1 MAEISSLLG
10 LITDDQTRQALIAQM
25 ENMFDNAPD
34 EERLIQ
40 EIGNPTK
47 VAVALIRY
55 ADSGKVTPAAA
66 PVVAP
71 EQAPKRT
78 PQPRPRAEQYRP
90 MTAAAAQK
98 PAPSFT
104 FPELLEDP
112 DEPETD
118 EAPVLD
124 GQFSFD
130 DQPES
135 DGYYDEQPADDGYYD
150 EQPASDDGYYDEQPA
165 GDDGYYDEQP
175 AGDDGYYDEQPTDD
189 GYYDEQPA
197 GDDGYDDLNY
207 ATDGE
212 EGYYDEAYYED
223 EPAYKTNVFLAV
235 LYTLGA
241 IVIGVPVL
249 AVLLV
254 LDLAVLAIGVACG
267 AGGVGLIA
275 TAFIGLPM
283 VADMLI
289 LLGGGAAVIAI
300 ALVVIWLAIWL
311 FIRMV
316 IGWVR
321 LLVRLGKRWCR
332 KEIAA

>member
-55 ADSGKVTPAAA
+55 ADSGKITPAAA

-71 EQAPKRT
+71 AQAQPRRT

-90 MTAAAAQK
+90 MTAAAAQR

-104 FPELLEDP
+104 FPDLPEEP

-124 GQFSFD
+124 GQLSFD
-130 DQPES
+130 EQPADDDGYYDEQPAEDDGYYDEQPAAD
-135 DGYYDEQPADDGYYD
+135 DGYYDEQPADD
-150 EQPASDDGYYDEQPA
+150 DGYYDEQP
-165 GDDGYYDEQP
+165 GEEYGEEYDEEYYD
-175 AGDDGYYDEQPTDD
+175 D
-189 GYYDEQPA
+189 
-197 GDDGYDDLNY
+197 
-207 ATDGE
+207 
-212 EGYYDEAYYED
+212 YEP
-223 EPAYKTNVFLAV
+223 EYKTNVFLAI

-241 IVIGVPVL
+241 IIIGVPVF

-254 LDLAVLAIGVACG
+254 LDLAVLAIGAVCG
-267 AGGVGLIA
+267 AAGVSLIM
-275 TAFIGLPM
+275 TAFIGLPV

-300 ALVVIWLAIWL
+300 ALVVIWLAVWL

-321 LLVRLGKRWCR
+321 LLVRLGHRWCR

>member
-10 LITDDQTRQALIAQM
+10 LITDDNTRQALIAQM

-55 ADSGKVTPAAA
+55 ADSGKITPAAA

-71 EQAPKRT
+71 EQVQPKRA

-90 MTAAAAQK
+90 IAPQ
-98 PAPSFT
+98 PAPQ
-104 FPELLEDP
+104 PAYADQAAEDAY
-112 DEPETD
+112 DEQPA
-118 EAPVLD
+118 APVLD

-130 DQPES
+130 V
-135 DGYYDEQPADDGYYD
+135 QPADDGYYD
-150 EQPASDDGYYDEQPA
+150 EQPTDDGYYDEQPTDDGYYDEQPA

-175 AGDDGYYDEQPTDD
+175 AGDDGYDD
-189 GYYDEQPA
+189 P
-197 GDDGYDDLNY
+197 NY

-223 EPAYKTNVFLAV
+223 EPAYKTNVFLAI

>member
-10 LITDDQTRQALIAQM
+10 LITDDNTRQALIAQM

-55 ADSGKVTPAAA
+55 ADSGKITPAAA

-71 EQAPKRT
+71 EQVQPKRA
-78 PQPRPRAEQYRP
+78 PQPAPQPAYADQAAEDAYDEQ
-90 MTAAAAQK
+90 
-98 PAPSFT
+98 PA
-104 FPELLEDP
+104 
-112 DEPETD
+112 
-118 EAPVLD
+118 APVLD

-130 DQPES
+130 VQPEE
-135 DGYYDEQPADDGYYD
+135 GYYDEQPA
-150 EQPASDDGYYDEQPA
+150 DDGYYDEQPA

-175 AGDDGYYDEQPTDD
+175 EGD
-189 GYYDEQPA
+189 
-197 GDDGYDDLNY
+197 YDDPNY

-223 EPAYKTNVFLAV
+223 EPAYKTNVFLAI

>member
-10 LITDDQTRQALIAQM
+10 LITDDNTRQALIAQM

-104 FPELLEDP
+104 FPEPLENP

-130 DQPES
+130 EQPEE
-135 DGYYDEQPADDGYYD
+135 GYYDEQPT
-150 EQPASDDGYYDEQPA
+150 DDGYYDEQPA

-175 AGDDGYYDEQPTDD
+175 AGDDGYYDEQPAGDD
-189 GYYDEQPA
+189 GYYDEQS
-197 GDDGYDDLNY
+197 GEEYGEEYDEEYYDD
-207 ATDGE
+207 
-212 EGYYDEAYYED
+212 YEP
-223 EPAYKTNVFLAV
+223 EYKTNVFLAV

-254 LDLAVLAIGVACG
+254 LDLAVLAIGAACG
-267 AGGVGLIA
+267 AAGVSLIM
-275 TAFIGLPM
+275 TAFIGLPV

-300 ALVVIWLAIWL
+300 ALVVIWLAVWL

-321 LLVRLGKRWCR
+321 LLVRLGHRWCR

>member
-10 LITDDQTRQALIAQM
+10 LITDDNTRQALIAQM

-55 ADSGKVTPAAA
+55 ADSGKITPAAA

-71 EQAPKRT
+71 EQVQPRRA

-98 PAPSFT
+98 PASSFT
-104 FPELLEDP
+104 FPEPPEGP

-130 DQPES
+130 EQPEEGYYDEQPAD

-150 EQPASDDGYYDEQPA
+150 EQPADDGYYDEQPA
-165 GDDGYYDEQP
+165 DDGYN
-175 AGDDGYYDEQPTDD
+175 DDP
-189 GYYDEQPA
+189 
-197 GDDGYDDLNY
+197 NY

-212 EGYYDEAYYED
+212 EGYYDEAYYD
-223 EPAYKTNVFLAV
+223 EPAYKTNVFLAI

-241 IVIGVPVL
+241 IIIGVPVL

-300 ALVVIWLAIWL
+300 ALVVVWLAIWL
-311 FIRMV
+311 FIRVV

-321 LLVRLGKRWCR
+321 LLARTGKRWCR

>member
-55 ADSGKVTPAAA
+55 ADSGKITPAAA
-66 PVVAP
+66 
-71 EQAPKRT
+71 QR
-78 PQPRPRAEQYRP
+78 
-90 MTAAAAQK
+90 

-104 FPELLEDP
+104 FPDLPEEP

-124 GQFSFD
+124 GQLSFD
-130 DQPES
+130 EQPADD
-135 DGYYDEQPADDGYYD
+135 DGYYDEQPADDDGYYD
-150 EQPASDDGYYDEQPA
+150 EQPADDDGYYDEQPA
-165 GDDGYYDEQP
+165 DDDGYYDEQP
-175 AGDDGYYDEQPTDD
+175 AEEYGEEYDEEYYDD
-189 GYYDEQPA
+189 
-197 GDDGYDDLNY
+197 
-207 ATDGE
+207 
-212 EGYYDEAYYED
+212 YEP
-223 EPAYKTNVFLAV
+223 EYKTNVFLAI

-241 IVIGVPVL
+241 IIIGVPVF

-254 LDLAVLAIGVACG
+254 LDLAVLAIGAVCG
-267 AGGVGLIA
+267 AAGVSLIM
-275 TAFIGLPM
+275 TAFIGLPV

-300 ALVVIWLAIWL
+300 ALVVIWLAVWL

-321 LLVRLGKRWCR
+321 LLVRLGHRWCR

>member
-55 ADSGKVTPAAA
+55 ADSGKITSAAA

-71 EQAPKRT
+71 AQAQPRRT

-90 MTAAAAQK
+90 MTAAAAQR

-104 FPELLEDP
+104 FPDLPEEP

-124 GQFSFD
+124 GQLSFD
-130 DQPES
+130 EQPADD
-135 DGYYDEQPADDGYYD
+135 DGYYDEQPADNDGYYD
-150 EQPASDDGYYDEQPA
+150 EQPAEDDGYYDEQPA
-165 GDDGYYDEQP
+165 EDDGYYDEQP
-175 AGDDGYYDEQPTDD
+175 GEEYGEEYDEEYYDD
-189 GYYDEQPA
+189 
-197 GDDGYDDLNY
+197 
-207 ATDGE
+207 
-212 EGYYDEAYYED
+212 YEP
-223 EPAYKTNVFLAV
+223 EYKTNVFLAI

-241 IVIGVPVL
+241 IIIGVPVF

-254 LDLAVLAIGVACG
+254 LDLAVLAIGAVCG
-267 AGGVGLIA
+267 AAGVSLIM
-275 TAFIGLPM
+275 TAFIGLPV

-300 ALVVIWLAIWL
+300 ALVVIWLAVWL

-321 LLVRLGKRWCR
+321 LLVRLGHRWCR

>member
-55 ADSGKVTPAAA
+55 ADSGKITPAAA

-71 EQAPKRT
+71 AQAQPRRT

-90 MTAAAAQK
+90 MTAAAAQR

-104 FPELLEDP
+104 FPELPEEP

-124 GQFSFD
+124 GQLSFD
-130 DQPES
+130 EQPADDDGYYDEQPADN
-135 DGYYDEQPADDGYYD
+135 DGYYDEQPADDDGYYD
-150 EQPASDDGYYDEQPA
+150 EQPAEDDGYYDEQP
-165 GDDGYYDEQP
+165 GEEYGEEYDEEYYD
-175 AGDDGYYDEQPTDD
+175 D
-189 GYYDEQPA
+189 
-197 GDDGYDDLNY
+197 
-207 ATDGE
+207 
-212 EGYYDEAYYED
+212 YEP
-223 EPAYKTNVFLAV
+223 EYKTNVFLAI

-241 IVIGVPVL
+241 IIIGVPVF

-254 LDLAVLAIGVACG
+254 LDLAVLAIGAACG
-267 AGGVGLIA
+267 AAGVSLIM
-275 TAFIGLPM
+275 TAFIGLPV

-300 ALVVIWLAIWL
+300 ALVVIWLAVWL

-316 IGWVR
+316 IGWIR
-321 LLVRLGKRWCR
+321 LLVRLGHRWCR

>member
-71 EQAPKRT
+71 EQAPKRA

-90 MTAAAAQK
+90 AAAAAAQT
-98 PAPSFT
+98 PASAMSFQDI
-104 FPELLEDP
+104 PEESAA
-112 DEPETD
+112 
-118 EAPVLD
+118 APVLD
-124 GQFSFD
+124 GQFSF
-130 DQPES
+130 
-135 DGYYDEQPADDGYYD
+135 DEQPADDGYYD
-150 EQPASDDGYYDEQPA
+150 EQPAAPVLDGQFSFDEQPEEGYYDEQPA
-165 GDDGYYDEQP
+165 DDGYYDEQP

-189 GYYDEQPA
+189 GYYDEQQPE
-197 GDDGYDDLNY
+197 GDYDDPNY

-212 EGYYDEAYYED
+212 EGYYDEAYYDD

>member
-10 LITDDQTRQALIAQM
+10 LITDDNTRQALIAQM

-104 FPELLEDP
+104 FPEPLEDP

-130 DQPES
+130 DQPER
-135 DGYYDEQPADDGYYD
+135 DGYYDEQPA
-150 EQPASDDGYYDEQPA
+150 EEGYYDEQPA
-165 GDDGYYDEQP
+165 GDDGYY
-175 AGDDGYYDEQPTDD
+175 GEQPTDD

-197 GDDGYDDLNY
+197 GDDGYDDPNY

>member
-10 LITDDQTRQALIAQM
+10 LITDDNTRQALIAQM

-78 PQPRPRAEQYRP
+78 PQPR
-90 MTAAAAQK
+90 AART
-98 PAPSFT
+98 APST
-104 FPELLEDP
+104 PLPDVS
-112 DEPETD
+112 DEPAA
-118 EAPVLD
+118 APVLD

-150 EQPASDDGYYDEQPA
+150 EQPAGDDGYYDEQPA

-175 AGDDGYYDEQPTDD
+175 ADDGYYDEQPAGDD
-189 GYYDEQPA
+189 DYYDEQPA
-197 GDDGYDDLNY
+197 GDDGYDDPNY

-223 EPAYKTNVFLAV
+223 EPAYKTNAFLAV

>member
-10 LITDDQTRQALIAQM
+10 LITDDNTRQALIAQM

-55 ADSGKVTPAAA
+55 ADSGKITPAAA

-71 EQAPKRT
+71 EQVQPRRA

-98 PAPSFT
+98 PASSFT
-104 FPELLEDP
+104 FPEPPEGP

-130 DQPES
+130 EQPEE
-135 DGYYDEQPADDGYYD
+135 GYYDEQPADDGYYD
-150 EQPASDDGYYDEQPA
+150 EQPADDGYN
-165 GDDGYYDEQP
+165 DDP
-175 AGDDGYYDEQPTDD
+175 
-189 GYYDEQPA
+189 
-197 GDDGYDDLNY
+197 NY

-212 EGYYDEAYYED
+212 EGYYDEAYYD
-223 EPAYKTNVFLAV
+223 EPAYKTNVFLAI

-241 IVIGVPVL
+241 IIIGVPVL

-254 LDLAVLAIGVACG
+254 LDLAVLAIGAACG

-311 FIRMV
+311 FIRVV

-321 LLVRLGKRWCR
+321 LLARTGKRWCR